1 MVIMSETKIYKEQEM
16 NYKMILQYDGTR
28 YNGWQRQK
36 GTENTIQGKLESIL
50 SKMSGSP
57 VEIHGAGRTDAGVH
71 ARGQAAHFFLNDSPD
86 TAHSPEEIK
95 DYINEYLPDDIGV
108 LKLTEASPRF
118 HSRLN
123 AIGKVYQYRIGKS
136 RAQNVFDRKY
146 MYIHPE
152 PLDVD
157 AMRAASRY
165 LLGQHDFKS
174 FCGNARMKK
183 STVRTIYAIDI
194 KETESEIKI
203 TYSGNGFL
211 QYMIRILT
219 GTLFEVGEG
228 LRSPES
234 ISELIAC
241 QDRSQAG
248 ATAPACG
255 LTLLNVKYD

>member
-1 MVIMSETKIYKEQEM
+1 M
-16 NYKMILQYDGTR
+16 NYKMIIQYDGTR

-50 SKMSGSP
+50 SKMSGKP
-57 VEIHGAGRTDAGVH
+57 IEIQGAGRTDAGVH
-71 ARGQAAHFFLNDSPD
+71 ARGQAANFVLD
-86 TAHSPEEIK
+86 TELPPEEIK
-95 DYINEYLPDDIGV
+95 NYINEYLPDDIGV

-146 MYIHPE
+146 MYIYSK

-157 AMRAASRY
+157 TMRAASQY

-183 STVRTIYAIDI
+183 STIRTIHAIDI
-194 KETESEIKI
+194 EENQSEIKI

-219 GTLFEVGEG
+219 GTLLEVGEG
-228 LRSPES
+228 MRTPES
-234 ISELIAC
+234 IPELIAC
-241 QDRSQAG
+241 QDRSLAG

-255 LTLLNVKYD
+255 LTLLEVKYD

>member
-1 MVIMSETKIYKEQEM
+1 M

-36 GTENTIQGKLESIL
+36 ATDNTIQGKLEAIL
-50 SKMSGSP
+50 TKMSGQP

-71 ARGQAAHFFLNDSPD
+71 ARGQVAHFSLDTDFSPD
-86 TAHSPEEIK
+86 QIK

-108 LKLTEASPRF
+108 LRLTEASPRF

-136 RAQNVFDRKY
+136 RAANVFERKY
-146 MYIHPE
+146 VSVHPE
-152 PLDVD
+152 QLNVER
-157 AMRAASRY
+157 MKKASEY
-165 LLGQHDFKS
+165 LLGKHDFKS

-183 STVRTIYAIDI
+183 STVRTIHSIQI
-194 KETESEIKI
+194 EETESEIRI

-219 GTLFEVGEG
+219 GTLIEVGEG
-228 LRSPES
+228 KRTPES
-234 ISELIAC
+234 IPELIDC
-241 QDRSQAG
+241 LDRSQAG

-255 LTLLNVKYD
+255 LTLLEVKYD

>member
-1 MVIMSETKIYKEQEM
+1 M

-28 YNGWQRQK
+28 YNGWQRQ
-36 GTENTIQGKLESIL
+36 GKIESIL
-50 SKMSGSP
+50 TKMSGKP
-57 VEIHGAGRTDAGVH
+57 IEIHGAGRTDAGVH
-71 ARGQAAHFFLNDSPD
+71 ARGQAAHFFLD
-86 TAHSPEEIK
+86 TDLSPEEIK
-95 DYINEYLPDDIGV
+95 NYINEYLPDDIGV

-146 MYIHPE
+146 MYIHPD
-152 PLDVD
+152 PLDVN
-157 AMRAASRY
+157 AMREASRH

-174 FCGNARMKK
+174 FCGNGRMKK

-194 KETESEIKI
+194 EENDAEIRI

-211 QYMIRILT
+211 QYMVRILT
-219 GTLFEVGEG
+219 GTLIETGQG
-228 LRSPES
+228 LRTPES
-234 ISELIAC
+234 IPALIAC

-248 ATAPACG
+248 MTAPACG
-255 LTLLNVKYD
+255 LTLLEVRYD

>member
-1 MVIMSETKIYKEQEM
+1 M

-36 GTENTIQGKLESIL
+36 GTENTVQGKLESIL
-50 SKMSGSP
+50 SKMSGKSI
-57 VEIHGAGRTDAGVH
+57 EIHGAGRTDAGVH
-71 ARGQAAHFFLNDSPD
+71 ARGQVAHFLLD
-86 TAHSPEEIK
+86 TELTPEEIK
-95 DYINEYLPDDIGV
+95 NYINEYLPDDIGI
-108 LKLTEASPRF
+108 LKLSEASPRF

-146 MYIHPE
+146 MYVHPN
-152 PLDVD
+152 PLDVN
-157 AMRAASRY
+157 AMRAASQY

-183 STVRTIYAIDI
+183 STVRTIYTIDI
-194 KETESEIKI
+194 EENDSEIRI
-203 TYSGNGFL
+203 TYHGNGFL

-219 GTLFEVGEG
+219 GTLLEVGEG
-228 LRSPES
+228 IRTPES
-234 ISELIAC
+234 IPELIAC

-255 LTLLNVKYD
+255 LTLLEVKYD

>member
-1 MVIMSETKIYKEQEM
+1 M

-28 YNGWQRQK
+28 YSGWQKQK
-36 GTENTIQGKLESIL
+36 ASDNTIQGKLEAIL
-50 SKMSGSP
+50 TKMAGAP

-71 ARGQAAHFFLNDSPD
+71 ARGQVAHFFLETPQ
-86 TAHSPEEIK
+86 TAEEIK

-123 AIGKVYQYRIGKS
+123 ATAKVYQYRIGKS
-136 RAQNVFDRKY
+136 RAQNVFERKY

-152 PLDVD
+152 PLDVV
-157 AMRAASRY
+157 AMKMAGLKLHGR
-165 LLGQHDFKS
+165 HDFKT

-183 STVRTIYAIDI
+183 STIRALHAIHI
-194 KETESEIKI
+194 EETDSEIRL
-203 TYSGNGFL
+203 TFMGSGFL
-211 QYMIRILT
+211 QYMVRILT
-219 GTLFEVGEG
+219 GTLIEVGEG

-234 ISELIAC
+234 MDELLAC
-241 QDRSQAG
+241 RDRKEAG

-255 LTLLNVKYD
+255 LTLLEVKYD

>member
-1 MVIMSETKIYKEQEM
+1 MEK
-16 NYKMILQYDGTR
+16 NYKLTLAYDGTR
-28 YNGWQRQK
+28 LFGWEHQPDRD
-36 GTENTIQGKLESIL
+36 TVQGKLESVL
-50 SKMSGSP
+50 ERLQGQP
-57 VEIHGAGRTDAGVH
+57 VDIIGAGRTDAGVH
-71 ARGQAAHFFLNDSPD
+71 ARGQVANFTLD
-86 TAHSPEEIK
+86 TERTPEEIK
-95 DYINEYLPDDIGV
+95 NYINEYLPDDIGV

-146 MYIHPE
+146 MYIHSK
-152 PLDVD
+152 PLDID
-157 AMRAASRY
+157 AMRAASQY

-183 STVRTIYAIDI
+183 STIRTIHAIDI
-194 KETESEIKI
+194 EETESEIKI

-219 GTLFEVGEG
+219 GTLMEVGEST
-228 LRSPES
+228 RSPES

-255 LTLLNVKYD
+255 LTLLEVKYD